1 MMTVNG
7 STNQCNC
14 KPRMCSHSSTDR
26 PNDAPSDIAMVPT
39 IVNAATML
47 RVMTSMI
54 TKIRHSDAMTAII
67 RSYFTISP
75 MS

>member
-1 MMTVNG
+1 
-7 STNQCNC
+7 
-14 KPRMCSHSSTDR
+14 
-26 PNDAPSDIAMVPT
+26 
-39 IVNAATML
+39 ML

-75 MS
+75 MKASGGR